1 MTDAFAAPRFA
12 RSFVGSFFGRHFA
25 FSPRGRLKRGKIG
38 RAPAQNR
45 NWAWRVVFFT
55 HLFAPF
61 SFPKSFLFAIFA
73 TTICD
78 LAAER
83 LASII

>member
-1 MTDAFAAPRFA
+1 
-12 RSFVGSFFGRHFA
+12 V
-25 FSPRGRLKRGKIG
+25 
-38 RAPAQNR
+38 
-45 NWAWRVVFFT
+45 RVVFFT

-73 TTICD
+73 TIIRD

>member
-1 MTDAFAAPRFA
+1 MRTAE
-12 RSFVGSFFGRHFA
+12 
-25 FSPRGRLKRGKIG
+25 KM
-38 RAPAQNR
+38 QNR
-45 NWAWRVVFFT
+45 LHFGAKQKSGGARRFFT

-73 TTICD
+73 TIIRD